1 MTEKIANVTN
11 DFDSL
16 CNICIEVLEGL
27 SKDLGMSY
35 GELNVWL
42 FVIIQPA
49 TILLFM
55 TTTVVLSIMLYRKNC
70 QNKTTK
76 FIAATVSL
84 LSVICYVVALVLAG
98 LYVWAIMAIMARA
111 EQLM

>member
-1 MTEKIANVTN
+1 M
-11 DFDSL
+11 
-16 CNICIEVLEGL
+16 EGL
-27 SKDLGMSY
+27 SQDLGMSY

-76 FIAATVSL
+76 FTAATVSL

>member
-1 MTEKIANVTN
+1 MTEKIGNVTN
-11 DFDSL
+11 SFDQL
-16 CNICIEVLEGL
+16 CNFCIEFLEGL
-27 SKDLGMSY
+27 SQDLGVSY

-55 TTTVVLSIMLYRKNC
+55 TTTVILSIMLYRKNSP
-70 QNKTTK
+70 NKTTK
-76 FIAATVSL
+76 FIAATMSL

-98 LYVWAIMAIMARA
+98 LYVWAVMAIMARA
-111 EQLM
+111 EQLT